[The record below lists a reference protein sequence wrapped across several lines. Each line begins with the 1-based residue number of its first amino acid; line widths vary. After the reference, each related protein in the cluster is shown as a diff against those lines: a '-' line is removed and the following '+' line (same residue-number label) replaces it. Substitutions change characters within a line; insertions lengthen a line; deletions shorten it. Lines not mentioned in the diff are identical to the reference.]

1 MNNTMTRRIFRSTLL
16 VGVVVLLAALALV
29 VGVLYSYFGR
39 VQESQLRD
47 ELSLAAV
54 GVTQSGEGYLRQLKS
69 DQYRITWVAADGA
82 VLYDTQADASAMENH
97 AQRQEVRQ
105 ALAYGEGE
113 SSRYSSTLLQK
124 TVYYAKLLPDGT
136 VLPCISQGDGWVK
149 TTYNGKTGYV
159 SQDYLLVPVTVRA
172 STGLNLRASA
182 SETAE
187 KLLTI
192 PNGTVVQCYG
202 NKENEWARV
211 AYNGKAGYVSYLYI
225 AYD

>member
-1 MNNTMTRRIFRSTLL
+1 MWKTCSVWRRRAANTGRS
-16 VGVVVLLAALALV
+16 A
-29 VGVLYSYFGR
+29 R
-39 VQESQLRD
+39 
-47 ELSLAAV
+47 
-54 GVTQSGEGYLRQLKS
+54 
-69 DQYRITWVAADGA
+69 W
-82 VLYDTQADASAMENH
+82 
-97 AQRQEVRQ
+97 
-105 ALAYGEGE
+105 
-113 SSRYSSTLLQK
+113 
-124 TVYYAKLLPDGT
+124 
-136 VLPCISQGDGWVK
+136 
-149 TTYNGKTGYV
+149 
-159 SQDYLLVPVTVRA
+159 DYLLVPVTVRA